1 MHLEVETVR
10 VYVNRLLLG
19 GKGEDDSADLLVGN
33 LSAHG

>member
-1 MHLEVETVR
+1 MHLGGETAR
-10 VYVNRLLLG
+10 VYVNRHLLG